1 MSCAMTTLTH
11 DISVAEARPA
21 TSLTGL
27 GFAVVSA
34 ASFGLSGA
42 LAGGLMAA
50 GWSPAGAVTVRVG
63 VAALVL
69 AVPAL
74 LVLDGRWSLLRRHL
88 RTITVYGVVAVAGCQ
103 LAYFN
108 AVRHMQVGPALLIEY
123 TAPVAVLGWLWFRHG
138 QRPSRITAAG
148 AVLAGFGLV
157 LVLDLV
163 SGAQVSVPGILWSLG
178 AMAGAA
184 VYFVLSAEES
194 DLPPLVLAA
203 GGLVVGTAVLLLAG
217 LVGVVGLRV
226 STTDVEYAV
235 GTVPVWVPVVGL
247 GVVAAAVAYVT
258 GIAASRRL
266 GSRLASFV
274 ALLEVLFA
282 LVFAWLLRDEVPAP
296 VQFAGAALVLAGV
309 VAVKAGERAAR

>member
-1 MSCAMTTLTH
+1 MTALTH
-11 DISVAEARPA
+11 DIPVTTVRPA
-21 TSLTGL
+21 TSLAGL
-27 GFAVVSA
+27 GLAVVSA

-42 LAGGLMAA
+42 LAGGLMAS
-50 GWSPAGAVTVRVG
+50 GWSAAGAVTVRVG
-63 VAALVL
+63 LAALVL
-69 AVPAL
+69 LGPAL
-74 LVLDGRWSLLRRHL
+74 AVLDGRWSLLRTHL

-123 TAPVAVLGWLWFRHG
+123 TAPVAVLGWFWFRHG
-138 QRPSRITAAG
+138 QRPSRLTAAG
-148 AVLAGFGLV
+148 AGLAAVGLV

-163 SGAQVSVPGILWSLG
+163 SGADVSLPGVLWALG
-178 AMAGAA
+178 ATVGAA

-203 GGLVVGTAVLLLAG
+203 GGLVVGTAVLLLGG
-217 LVGVVGLRV
+217 LVGVLRLDASTADV
-226 STTDVEYAV
+226 SYAV
-235 GTVPVWVPVVGL
+235 GTVPVWVPVAGL

-282 LVFAWLLRDEVPAP
+282 LVFAWLLRDEIPAGI
-296 VQFAGAALVLAGV
+296 QFAGAALVLAGV
-309 VAVKAGERAAR
+309 VVVKLGQRD

>member
-1 MSCAMTTLTH
+1 MATLTH
-11 DISVAEARPA
+11 DGRGTRTRAAVRPA
-21 TSLTGL
+21 TSLPGL
-27 GFAVVSA
+27 GLAVVSA

-50 GWSPAGAVTVRVG
+50 GWSAAGAVTVRVA

-69 AVPAL
+69 LWPAL
-74 LVLDGRWSLLRRHL
+74 VVLDGRWSLLRRHL

-138 QRPSRITAAG
+138 HRPTRLTALG
-148 AVLAGFGLV
+148 AALAAVGLV
-157 LVLDLV
+157 LVLDLL
-163 SGAQVSVPGILWSLG
+163 SGADVSLPGILWSLG

-203 GGLVVGTAVLLLAG
+203 GGLVVGTVVLLLAG
-217 LVGVVGLRV
+217 LVGVVRLEASGA
-226 STTDVEYAV
+226 DVAYAV
-235 GTVPVWVPVVGL
+235 GTVPVWVPVAGL
-247 GVVAAAVAYVT
+247 GIVAAAVAYVT

-282 LVFAWLLRDEVPAP
+282 LVFAWLLRDEIPAP

-309 VAVKAGERAAR
+309 VVVKLGERND